1 MVWLCYTLTYTKLFY
16 ISMMKQPQIEDYVFE
31 NGLGADAYWNDYK
44 KWSDL
49 MTLQENEKQIMSEFD
64 ISEKDWKATPKDVKL
79 SMVRL
84 WKEWAKAEE
93 GLQDV
98 RLWIEELPI

>member
-16 ISMMKQPQIEDYVFE
+16 ISMMKQPQIEDYVFK

-44 KWSDL
+44 KWSNL
-49 MTLQENEKQIMSEFD
+49 MELQEREKQIMSEFN

-79 SMVRL
+79 TIVSLSRELTKADDQLEEVRN
-84 WKEWAKAEE
+84 WFVES
-93 GLQDV
+93 
-98 RLWIEELPI
+98 PI